1 VIPFRDVKRKLAVGF
16 IKSFDHLLEPALR
29 TAATV
34 SRARGLSPLTNTG
47 GFSNLPLWSGL
58 VR

>member
-1 VIPFRDVKRKLAVGF
+1 VGF

-29 TAATV
+29 MAAAV